1 MLNKRE
7 STPERGPVTDT
18 FVHLHNHTD
27 FSLLDGA
34 ARVADLPRAAAEH
47 GMPAL
52 AITDHGYLF
61 GAYKFWQAARA
72 NGIKPIIGLEGYLSP
87 GTHRTDRNR
96 VRFAQGG
103 GDDVSGGGAYTH
115 ITLWSET
122 TAGMHNLFRLASLSS
137 LEGQL
142 GKWPRADRELLQL
155 YGKGL
160 IATTGC
166 PSGEVQTRL
175 RLGQY
180 KEAVQAAADFR
191 DIFGPENYFVELM
204 DHDIAIEKRT
214 RDDLL
219 RLAKDLNLPLVATND
234 VHYTNEGDA
243 HTHEAMLCTQSG
255 SVLTD
260 PTYDQGGKRFAFSG
274 SGYYLKSAAEMRH
287 LFRDLP
293 EACDNTLA
301 IAERCQSDFEPAVGK
316 YMPHFPVPDG
326 ETERTYFVA
335 EVQKGL
341 HFRYGAV
348 IPAEKQ
354 ERANYEIEIICMKGY
369 PGYFLVVADF
379 IQWAKNNG
387 IRVGPGRGSGAG
399 SMCAYAMRIT
409 DLDPIDHGLLFERFL
424 NPERD
429 SLPDFDIDFDDR
441 RREEVV
447 RYVEGKYGPEY
458 VTQII
463 TYGTYKPKNSIKDA
477 ARVLGF
483 PYSTGDKITKAMPAT
498 LQGKDV
504 PLKQLFN
511 EEHPR
516 YAEGEEFRSLYKGDL
531 DVSATHKLASGIEGI
546 TRQWGVHAAGVIMS
560 SAPTMDVIPIHRRP
574 ADGTLITQFDY
585 PACEDLGLV
594 KMDFLGLKN
603 LTILSDALAN
613 IERAGKGTV
622 ILEDLTFDDPKTF
635 ELLQRADTLGVFQLD
650 GDGLRSLIKLMKP
663 DIFADISATIALYR
677 PGPMGM
683 DSHTNYALR
692 KNKRQ
697 PLTPIHAELED
708 VLQEVLSE
716 TYGLIVYQEQ
726 VMEIAQKVAGYTL
739 GQADLL
745 RRAMGKKKKEVLD
758 KEYEHFERGMRQ
770 NGYSQDAI
778 LTLWR
783 TLLPFADYAFNKSH
797 SAAYG
802 VVSYFTA
809 YLKANYPV
817 EYMASL
823 LTSVGDKK
831 DKLALY
837 LNECRRMGIS
847 VLPPDINESQRVF
860 TAVGD
865 VIRFGFEAVSGLGG
879 DLADTIVLTREQ
891 SGNFESFEQF
901 VNAMPSTSI
910 TKKSLEALIKAGGF
924 DSFGASRRGLTMVY
938 EAIADE
944 ARKTNRRAEAGEFT
958 LFGAEFRVPVEIPTE
973 EWPKK
978 DLLAFERDML
988 GLYVSDHPLT
998 GMEDQLAL
1006 YRDVEA
1012 ADLAAADEEE
1022 MSDPLGQ
1029 QRVVTLSGLATAVE
1043 RRVSKK
1049 GAEWGTLL
1057 LEDMTG
1063 QMPCLVF
1070 PKTYKDVQQFLVQD
1084 TVVIAQG
1091 KVSYRDGGPQLF
1103 VDDLVPMPES

>member
-1 MLNKRE
+1 MSDN
-7 STPERGPVTDT
+7 

-27 FSLLDGA
+27 YSLLDGA
-34 ARVADLPRAAAEH
+34 ARVPDLTRAAAEQ
-47 GMPAL
+47 GMTAL
-52 AITDHGYLF
+52 AITDHGYMF
-61 GAYKFWQAARA
+61 GAYKFWQAANA
-72 NGIKPIIGLEGYLSP
+72 NGIKPIIGLEGYLTP
-87 GTHRTDRNR
+87 GTHRTDPTR
-96 VRFAQGG
+96 VQFAQGG
-103 GDDVSGGGAYTH
+103 GDDVSARGAYTH

-122 TAGMHNLFRLASLSS
+122 TEGMHNLFRLASLAS

-142 GKWPRADRELLQL
+142 GKWPRADRELLQKH
-155 YGKGL
+155 GKGL

-180 KEAVQAAADFR
+180 REAVQAAADFR

-204 DHDIAIEKRT
+204 DHGIEIEKRT

-234 VHYTNEGDA
+234 VHYTNEGDS

-255 SVLTD
+255 SVLSD

-274 SGYYLKSAAEMRH
+274 TGYYLKSAAEMRH

-301 IAERCQSDFEPAVGK
+301 IAERCQNDFEPSVGK
-316 YMPHFPVPDG
+316 YMPHFPVAEG
-326 ETERTYFVA
+326 QTERSLFVE

-341 HFRYGAV
+341 HLRYGAV
-348 IPAEKQ
+348 IPAEVQ

-379 IQWAKNNG
+379 IQWAKDNG

-409 DLDPIDHGLLFERFL
+409 DLDPIEHGLLFERFL

-429 SLPDFDIDFDDR
+429 SMPDFDIDFDDR

-458 VTQII
+458 VTQIV

-477 ARVLGF
+477 ARVLGY
-483 PYSTGDKITKAMPAT
+483 PYSTGDRITKAMPAT
-498 LQGKDV
+498 TQGKDV
-504 PLKQLFN
+504 PLKELFN
-511 EEHPR
+511 AENPR
-516 YAEGEEFRSLYKGDL
+516 YAEGEEFRRLKQSDPEVAATYDL
-531 DVSATHKLASGIEGI
+531 ATGIEGI

-560 SAPTMDVIPIHRRP
+560 SAPTMDVIPIHRRL
-574 ADGTLITQFDY
+574 ADGVLITQFDY
-585 PACEDLGLV
+585 GACEDLGLV

-603 LTILSDALAN
+603 LTILSDAVAN

-622 ILEDLTFDDPKTF
+622 TLEELPLDDEKTF
-635 ELLQRADTLGVFQLD
+635 TLLQNADTLGVFQLD
-650 GDGLRSLIKLMKP
+650 GDGLRGLIKLMKP
-663 DIFADISATIALYR
+663 DTFADISATIALYR

-683 DSHTNYALR
+683 ESHTNYALR
-692 KNKRQ
+692 KNRRQ
-697 PLTPIHAELED
+697 PVTPIHPELEE

-745 RRAMGKKKKEVLD
+745 RRAMGKKKKAVLD
-758 KEYEHFERGMRQ
+758 KEYEHFERGMRES
-770 NGYSQDAI
+770 GYSQDAI

-802 VVSYFTA
+802 MVSYFTA

-817 EYMASL
+817 EYMAAL
-823 LTSVGDKK
+823 LTAVADDK

-837 LNECRRMGIS
+837 LNECRRMGVS
-847 VLPPDINESQRVF
+847 VLQPDINESQRVF

-865 VIRFGFEAVSGLGG
+865 VIRFGFEAISGVGA
-879 DLADTIVLTREQ
+879 DLAATIVSVRE
-891 SGNFESFEQF
+891 SAEPFESFEQF
-901 VNAMPSTSI
+901 VKAMPSTAI
-910 TKKSLEALIKAGGF
+910 TKKSLEALIKAGAF
-924 DSFGASRRGLTMVY
+924 DSLGHPRRGLALVY
-938 EAIADE
+938 EDIANE
-944 ARKTNRRAEAGEFT
+944 TRKTNRREEAGEFD
-958 LFGAEFRVPVEIPTE
+958 LFGDELRVPVDIPKE

-978 DLLAFERDML
+978 ELLAFEREML

-998 GMEDQLAL
+998 GMDEQLSL
-1006 YRDVEA
+1006 YRDVQA
-1012 ADLAAADEEE
+1012 ADLAVADEDE
-1022 MSDPLGQ
+1022 MNDPHGQ
-1029 QRVVTLSGLATAVE
+1029 QRIVTLSGLAASVD

-1049 GAEWGTLL
+1049 GAAWGTLV

-1063 QMPCLVF
+1063 QLSCLVF
-1070 PKTYKDVQQFLVQD
+1070 PKAYEKVQQFMIQD

-1103 VDDLVPMPES
+1103 VDELVPLPED

>member
-1 MLNKRE
+1 M
-7 STPERGPVTDT
+7 TDN
-18 FVHLHNHTD
+18 FVHLHNHSD
-27 FSLLDGA
+27 YSLLDGA
-34 ARVADLPRAAAEH
+34 ARIPDLTRAVAEQ
-47 GMPAL
+47 GMPAVAL
-52 AITDHGYLF
+52 TDHGYMF
-61 GAYKFWQAARA
+61 GAYKFWQSARA
-72 NGIKPIIGLEGYLSP
+72 NGINPIIGLEGYLSP
-87 GTHRTDRNR
+87 GTHRTDPTR
-96 VRFAQGG
+96 VQFAQGG
-103 GDDVSGGGAYTH
+103 GDDVSARGSYTH

-122 TAGMHNLFRLASLSS
+122 TAGMHNLFRLASLAS

-142 GKWPRADRELLQL
+142 GKWPRADRELLQK

-180 KEAVQAAADFR
+180 KEAVQTAADFR

-204 DHDIAIEKRT
+204 DHGISIEKRT

-219 RLAKDLNLPLVATND
+219 RLARDLNLPLVATND
-234 VHYTNEGDA
+234 VHYTNESDSR
-243 HTHEAMLCTQSG
+243 THEAMLCTQSG
-255 SVLTD
+255 SVLND

-274 SGYYLKSAAEMRH
+274 TGYYLKSAAEMRH

-301 IAERCQSDFEPAVGK
+301 IAERCQSDFEPAIGK
-316 YMPHFPVPDG
+316 YMPHFPVPRG
-326 ETERTYFVA
+326 ESERSHFVA

-341 HFRYGAV
+341 HLRYGAV
-348 IPAEKQ
+348 VPADVQKQ
-354 ERANYEIEIICMKGY
+354 ANYEIEIISMKGY
-369 PGYFLVVADF
+369 QGYFLVVADF

-409 DLDPIDHGLLFERFL
+409 DLDPLEHGLFFERFL

-447 RYVEGKYGPEY
+447 RYVEDKYGPEY
-458 VTQII
+458 VTRII
-463 TYGTYKPKNSIKDA
+463 TYGTYKTKQALKDA
-477 ARVLGF
+477 ARVLDHPFSFGEQL
-483 PYSTGDKITKAMPAT
+483 TKSLPPTSQA
-498 LQGKDV
+498 KDV
-504 PLKQLFN
+504 PLPELFN
-511 EEHPR
+511 PKHER
-516 YAEGEEFRSLYKGDL
+516 YAEGEAFRRRYQTEPEVAEVYDTAK
-531 DVSATHKLASGIEGI
+531 GIEGI
-546 TRQWGVHAAGVIMS
+546 TRQWGVHAAGIIMS
-560 SAPTMDVIPIHRRP
+560 SAPTMNVVPVHRRTD
-574 ADGTLITQFDY
+574 DGALITQFDY
-585 PACEDLGLV
+585 GACEDLGLV

-603 LTILSDALAN
+603 LTILSDALDN

-622 ILEDLTFDDPKTF
+622 ILEDLSLDDPKTF
-635 ELLQRADTLGVFQLD
+635 ELLQNADTLGVFQLD

-663 DIFADISATIALYR
+663 DTFADISATIALYR

-683 DSHTNYALR
+683 ESHTNYALR
-692 KNKRQ
+692 KNGRQ
-697 PLTPIHAELED
+697 PVTPIHAELEE

-745 RRAMGKKKKEVLD
+745 RRAMGKKKKDVLD
-758 KEYEHFERGMRQ
+758 KEYEHFERGMRE
-770 NGYSQDAI
+770 NGYSQNAI

-802 VVSYFTA
+802 VISYFTA

-823 LTSVGDKK
+823 LTSVGDNKS
-831 DKLALY
+831 KLALY
-837 LNECRRMGIS
+837 LNECRRMGTP
-847 VLPPDINESQRVF
+847 VLQPDINESQRVF

-865 VIRFGFEAVSGLGG
+865 VIRFGFEAITGVGA
-879 DLADTIVLTREQ
+879 DLANSIVRVRDEK
-891 SGNFESFEQF
+891 GYFESFEQF
-901 VNAMPSTSI
+901 VNAMPSSAI
-910 TKKSLEALIKAGGF
+910 TKKSLDALIKAGAF
-924 DSFGASRRGLTMVY
+924 DSFGTSRRGLVLVH

-944 ARKTNRRAEAGEFT
+944 ARKTNRRAEAGEVT
-958 LFGAEFRVPVEIPTE
+958 LFGDDFRVPVTIPTE
-973 EWPKK
+973 EWPKR
-978 DLLAFERDML
+978 DLLAFEREML

-998 GMEDQLAL
+998 GMEEQLAL

-1012 ADLAAADEEE
+1012 AELAVVDEETVD
-1022 MSDPLGQ
+1022 DPPGKP
-1029 QRVVTLSGLATAVE
+1029 REVTLSGLATAVE
-1043 RRVSKK
+1043 RRTSKK
-1049 GAEWGTLL
+1049 GAAWGTLL

-1063 QMPCLVF
+1063 QLSCLVF
-1070 PKTYKDVQQFLVQD
+1070 PKAYKEVQEFLVQD

-1091 KVSYRDGGPQLF
+1091 TVSYRDGGPQLF
-1103 VDDLVPMPES
+1103 VDKLVPMPE

>member
-1 MLNKRE
+1 M
-7 STPERGPVTDT
+7 
-18 FVHLHNHTD
+18 HLHNHTD
-27 FSLLDGA
+27 YSLLDGA
-34 ARVADLPRAAAEH
+34 ARVPGLARAAAEL
-47 GMPAL
+47 GMSAL
-52 AITDHGYLF
+52 AITDHGYMF
-61 GAYKFWQAARA
+61 GAYKFWQAAKA
-72 NGIKPIIGLEGYLSP
+72 NGIKPIIGLEGYLTP
-87 GTHRTDRNR
+87 GTHRTDPRR
-96 VRFAQGG
+96 TRFAQGG
-103 GDDVSGGGAYTH
+103 GDDVSAQGAYTH
-115 ITLWSET
+115 ITMWSET
-122 TAGMHNLFRLASLSS
+122 TAGMHNLFRLASLAS

-142 GKWPRADRELLQL
+142 GKWPRADRELLQR

-204 DHDIAIEKRT
+204 DHGIDIEKRT

-234 VHYTNEGDA
+234 VHYTNEADA
-243 HTHEAMLCTQSG
+243 HTHEAMLCTQSS

-274 SGYYLKSAAEMRH
+274 TGYYLKSAAEMRH

-301 IAERCQSDFEPAVGK
+301 IAERCQNDFEPAVGK
-316 YMPHFPVPDG
+316 YMPHFPVPEG
-326 ETERTYFVA
+326 QTERSHFVG

-348 IPAEKQ
+348 IPAEVQ
-354 ERANYEIEIICMKGY
+354 ERANYEIEVICMKGY

-379 IQWAKNNG
+379 IQWAKDNG

-409 DLDPIDHGLLFERFL
+409 DLDPIQHGLFFERFL

-429 SLPDFDIDFDDR
+429 SMPDFDIDFDDR

-458 VTQII
+458 VTQIV

-477 ARVLGF
+477 ARVLGHPF
-483 PYSTGDKITKAMPAT
+483 STGDRITKALPAT
-498 LQGKDV
+498 TQGKDV
-504 PLKQLFN
+504 PLKDLFN
-511 EEHPR
+511 PEHPR
-516 YAEGEEFRSLYKGDL
+516 YAEGEEFRRLKQNDPDVAATYDL
-531 DVSATHKLASGIEGI
+531 ATGIEGI

-560 SAPTMDVIPIHRRP
+560 SAPTMDVIPIHRRQD
-574 ADGTLITQFDY
+574 DGALITQFDY
-585 PACEDLGLV
+585 GACEDLGLV
-594 KMDFLGLKN
+594 KMDFLGLVN
-603 LTILSDALAN
+603 LTTLSDAVEN
-613 IERAGKGTV
+613 IQRAGKGTV
-622 ILEDLTFDDPKTF
+622 VLEDLPLDDEKTF
-635 ELLQRADTLGVFQLD
+635 TLLQDADTLGVFQLD

-663 DIFADISATIALYR
+663 DTFADISAILALYR

-683 DSHTNYALR
+683 ESHTNYALR
-692 KNKRQ
+692 KNGRQ
-697 PLTPIHAELED
+697 PVTPIHPELED
-708 VLQEVLSE
+708 ALASILSE

-739 GQADLL
+739 GEADLL
-745 RRAMGKKKKEVLD
+745 RRAMGKKKKDVLD
-758 KEYEHFERGMRQ
+758 KEYEHFENGMRE

-802 VVSYFTA
+802 MVSYFTA

-817 EYMASL
+817 EYMAAL
-823 LTSVGDKK
+823 LTSVGDKRE
-831 DKLALY
+831 KLAVY
-837 LNECRRMGIS
+837 LNECRRMGVS
-847 VLPPDINESQRVF
+847 VLQPDINESQRRF

-865 VIRFGFEAVSGLGG
+865 VIRFGFEAISGVGA
-879 DLADTIVLTREQ
+879 DLASTIVSVRDRE
-891 SGNFESFEQF
+891 GPFESFERF
-901 VNAMPSTSI
+901 VKAMPSAAI
-910 TKKSLEALIKAGGF
+910 TKKSLEALIKAGAF
-924 DSFGASRRGLTMVY
+924 DSLGHSRRGLALVY
-938 EAIADE
+938 QDIADE
-944 ARKTNRRAEAGEFT
+944 ARKTNRREEAGEFD
-958 LFGAEFRVPVEIPTE
+958 LFGDDLRIPVSVPTE

-978 DLLAFERDML
+978 ELLAFEREML

-998 GMEDQLAL
+998 GMEEQLAL

-1012 ADLAAADEEE
+1012 ADLATPDDEEE
-1022 MSDPLGQ
+1022 MGGPQGEK
-1029 QRVVTLSGLATAVE
+1029 RVVTLSGLAASVE

-1049 GAEWGTLL
+1049 GAEWGTLV

-1063 QMPCLVF
+1063 QLSCLVF
-1070 PKTYKDVQQFLVQD
+1070 PKAYANVKQFMVQD
-1084 TVVIAQG
+1084 SVVIAQG
-1091 KVSYRDGGPQLF
+1091 KMSYRDGGPQLF
-1103 VDDLVPMPES
+1103 VDELVPMPDS

>member
-1 MLNKRE
+1 M
-7 STPERGPVTDT
+7 TDN
-18 FVHLHNHTD
+18 FVHLHNHSD
-27 FSLLDGA
+27 YSLLDGA
-34 ARVADLPRAAAEH
+34 ARIPDLTRAVAEQ
-47 GMPAL
+47 GMPAVAL
-52 AITDHGYLF
+52 TDHGYMF
-61 GAYKFWQAARA
+61 GAYKFWQSARA
-72 NGIKPIIGLEGYLSP
+72 NGINPIIGLEGYLSP
-87 GTHRTDRNR
+87 GTHRTDPTR
-96 VRFAQGG
+96 VQFAQGG
-103 GDDVSGGGAYTH
+103 GDDVSARGAYTH

-122 TAGMHNLFRLASLSS
+122 TAGMHNLFRLASLAS

-142 GKWPRADRELLQL
+142 GKWPRADRELLQK

-180 KEAVQAAADFR
+180 KEAVQTAADFR

-204 DHDIAIEKRT
+204 DHGISIEKRT

-219 RLAKDLNLPLVATND
+219 RLARDLNLPLVATND
-234 VHYTNEGDA
+234 VHYTNESDSR
-243 HTHEAMLCTQSG
+243 THEAMLCTQSG
-255 SVLTD
+255 SVLSD

-274 SGYYLKSAAEMRH
+274 TGYYLKSAAEMRH

-301 IAERCQSDFEPAVGK
+301 IAERCQSDFEPAIGK
-316 YMPHFPVPDG
+316 YMPHFPVPTG
-326 ETERTYFVA
+326 ESERSHFVA

-348 IPAEKQ
+348 VPADVQKQ
-354 ERANYEIEIICMKGY
+354 ANYEIEIICMKGY
-369 PGYFLVVADF
+369 QGYFLVVADF
-379 IQWAKNNG
+379 IQWAKDNG

-409 DLDPIDHGLLFERFL
+409 DLDPLKHGLFFERFL

-447 RYVEGKYGPEY
+447 RYVEDKYGPEY
-458 VTQII
+458 VTRII
-463 TYGTYKPKNSIKDA
+463 TYGTFKTKQALKDA
-477 ARVLGF
+477 ARVLDHPFSFGEQL
-483 PYSTGDKITKAMPAT
+483 TKT
-498 LQGKDV
+498 LPPTSQGKDV
-504 PLKQLFN
+504 PLPELFN
-511 EEHPR
+511 PKHER
-516 YAEGEEFRSLYKGDL
+516 YAEGEAFRHRYQTEPEVAEVYDTAK
-531 DVSATHKLASGIEGI
+531 GIEGI
-546 TRQWGVHAAGVIMS
+546 TRQWGVHAAGIIMS
-560 SAPTMDVIPIHRRP
+560 SAPTMSVVPIHRRTD
-574 ADGTLITQFDY
+574 DGALITQFDY
-585 PACEDLGLV
+585 GACEDLGLV

-603 LTILSDALAN
+603 LTILSDALDN

-622 ILEDLTFDDPKTF
+622 ILEDLSLDDPKTF
-635 ELLQRADTLGVFQLD
+635 ELLQNADTLGVFQLD

-663 DIFADISATIALYR
+663 DTFADISATIALYR

-683 DSHTNYALR
+683 ESHTNYALR
-692 KNKRQ
+692 KNGRQ
-697 PLTPIHAELED
+697 PVTPIHAELEE

-758 KEYEHFERGMRQ
+758 KEYEHFERGMRE
-770 NGYSQDAI
+770 NGYSQNAI

-802 VVSYFTA
+802 VISYFTA

-823 LTSVGDKK
+823 LTSVGDNKS
-831 DKLALY
+831 KLALY
-837 LNECRRMGIS
+837 LNECRRMGTP
-847 VLPPDINESQRVF
+847 VLQPDINESQRVF

-865 VIRFGFEAVSGLGG
+865 VIRFGFEAITGVGA
-879 DLADTIVLTREQ
+879 DLANSIVRVRGEK
-891 SGNFESFEQF
+891 GYFESFEQF
-901 VNAMPSTSI
+901 VNAMPSTAI
-910 TKKSLEALIKAGGF
+910 TKKSLDALIKAGAF
-924 DSFGASRRGLTMVY
+924 DSFGTSRRGLVLVH

-944 ARKTNRRAEAGEFT
+944 ARKTNRRAEAGEVT
-958 LFGAEFRVPVEIPTE
+958 LFGDDFRVPVTIPTE
-973 EWPKK
+973 EWPKR
-978 DLLAFERDML
+978 DLLAFEREML

-998 GMEDQLAL
+998 GMEEQLAL

-1012 ADLAAADEEE
+1012 AELAVVDEETVD
-1022 MSDPLGQ
+1022 DPPGKP
-1029 QRVVTLSGLATAVE
+1029 REVTLSGLATAVE
-1043 RRVSKK
+1043 RRTSKK
-1049 GAEWGTLL
+1049 GAAWGTLL

-1063 QMPCLVF
+1063 QLSCLVF
-1070 PKTYKDVQQFLVQD
+1070 PKAYKEVQEFLVQD

-1091 KVSYRDGGPQLF
+1091 TVSYRDGGPQLF
-1103 VDDLVPMPES
+1103 VDKLVPMPE